1 MRRGKVQRKWKV
13 IQNDQVV
20 FVTRVAEDRR
30 SPEIIMNEIKGM
42 SSPGCGSG
50 KWKTGMTTELARMTE
65 ALRGSPVTIGIW
77 AAGGLGHHV
86 RSRVTETTMPNGGSG
101 GESRLDWAE

>member
-1 MRRGKVQRKWKV
+1 
-13 IQNDQVV
+13 
-20 FVTRVAEDRR
+20 VAEDRR

-65 ALRGSPVTIGIW
+65 ALRGSPVTIGI
-77 AAGGLGHHV
+77 
-86 RSRVTETTMPNGGSG
+86 
-101 GESRLDWAE
+101 